1 MIFIYQKN
9 NTYIKITRIGVV
21 GGEMWQIGTGKWG
34 PRRGK
39 LDMRPGTGKPHAQ
52 VLSAEQ
58 LMPYLW
64 ALSLSV
70 ARSGAHTQFTS
81 QRYPH

>member
-1 MIFIYQKN
+1 
-9 NTYIKITRIGVV
+9 
-21 GGEMWQIGTGKWG
+21 MWQIGTGKWG

-64 ALSLSV
+64 ALSLSLLPGPG
-70 ARSGAHTQFTS
+70 RILNSHPKGTLI
-81 QRYPH
+81 RGLR